1 MGILFSR
8 NKKPKDFNKLKSDI
22 KYDRKYWLKKKN
34 SKNKKEIY
42 SDKDVLTLEEAKNL
56 IRN

>member
-8 NKKPKDFNKLKSDI
+8 NKKSKDFNKLKSDI

-34 SKNKKEIY
+34 SKNKKEFY

>member
-8 NKKPKDFNKLKSDI
+8 NKKAKDFNKLKSDI

-34 SKNKKEIY
+34 SKNKKEFY
-42 SDKDVLTLEEAKNL
+42 SDKDVLTLDEAKNL